1 MSGIF
6 YFCAFICFFV
16 LVFIGGSSD
25 AMIRHMSWNYH
36 ASSKEI
42 NTAKKQIAI
51 ITIISIIS
59 LFIFL
64 YLGGIYKG

>member
-16 LVFIGGSSD
+16 LVFIGGSAD

-36 ASSKEI
+36 ASSEEI
-42 NTAKKQIAI
+42 NTAKKQIVI
-51 ITIISIIS
+51 ITIISIIF

-64 YLGGIYKG
+64 YLGGICKI